1 MGRKVLGLEIS
12 GRELKT
18 VLVNNG
24 ARPQLKFCDI
34 SSAPYLKSD
43 GLTDD
48 DGEIAGVLLAVK
60 ELMNREDMLR
70 KADAVAVCV
79 SDPQTV
85 VRHMTL
91 PALPQKELLAAVE
104 YDLSQSFPGVGK
116 SHSISFKEYARAKNK
131 VSGIASFSP
140 KRSLEAYRKLLEQM
154 DFKCSFI
161 DVVPNADAKAYAAFA
176 SAEKKNETA
185 LILDIGPSA
194 THYTILEGKRVM
206 QSRQIP
212 EGFRQIRD
220 VTSRK
225 FGISQHE
232 YDALCLTAPDFQNL
246 PTEEF
251 LKLVTAEYASIEEQL
266 RQTIE
271 FYGSDQN
278 AAAAISHV
286 YLTGCGSVF
295 PGLREFF
302 EAELTIPV
310 SQAKTPDGMPV
321 DNAAFAK
328 AFSVIGAAI
337 RED

>member
-104 YDLSQSFPGVGK
+104 YDLSRAFRASEI
-116 SHSISFKEYARAKNK
+116 HSISFKEYARAKNK

-140 KRSLEAYRKLLEQM
+140 KRNLEAYRKLLEQM
-154 DFKCSFI
+154 DFN
-161 DVVPNADAKAYAAFA
+161 NAP
-176 SAEKKNETA
+176 
-185 LILDIGPSA
+185 L
-194 THYTILEGKRVM
+194 
-206 QSRQIP
+206 
-212 EGFRQIRD
+212 
-220 VTSRK
+220 
-225 FGISQHE
+225 
-232 YDALCLTAPDFQNL
+232 
-246 PTEEF
+246 
-251 LKLVTAEYASIEEQL
+251 
-266 RQTIE
+266 
-271 FYGSDQN
+271 
-278 AAAAISHV
+278 
-286 YLTGCGSVF
+286 
-295 PGLREFF
+295 
-302 EAELTIPV
+302 
-310 SQAKTPDGMPV
+310 
-321 DNAAFAK
+321 
-328 AFSVIGAAI
+328 
-337 RED
+337 